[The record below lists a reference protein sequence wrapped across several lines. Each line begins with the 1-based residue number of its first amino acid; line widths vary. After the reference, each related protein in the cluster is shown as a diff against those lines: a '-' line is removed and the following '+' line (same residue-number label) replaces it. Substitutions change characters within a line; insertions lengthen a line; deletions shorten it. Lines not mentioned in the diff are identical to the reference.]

1 MRILVGTSDFINT
14 RAVLSINTRIIPNIN
29 STFDSRFHPGCNS
42 TINTTNNP
50 SINSGSVLNTDATK
64 NLYPLKCQLDF

>member
-1 MRILVGTSDFINT
+1 MKISILVGTIMVGTSGFIYT
-14 RAVLSINTRIIPNIN
+14 RTVPNIN